1 MISYYKIINNFNMDK
16 LINNLFNNLFNNNC
30 CNSDNKKKV
39 LNIIKKDNKEI
50 YLSKEPNIKVHSKEE
65 NNKKNELNHLMII
78 KNLHNERNK
87 SRMYIY

>member
-50 YLSKEPNIKVHSKEE
+50 YLSKEPY
-65 NNKKNELNHLMII
+65 LT
-78 KNLHNERNK
+78 R
-87 SRMYIY
+87 R